1 MLAAPIRV
9 WLTSFLVTAGVTGLL
24 NPAHLLA
31 DDKEDVTRTF
41 KAFQAALKAKDAAKI
56 YALLDNASQKA
67 ANTRA
72 LFIKAAYNKAS
83 AAQKAKW
90 EKSLGLPGT
99 ELAKLTG
106 QGFLKT
112 KRFQAKYDEVPGSKI
127 QKITVQEDRAT
138 VFYIEP
144 DEDKEKLQLNREKG
158 KWKISAPM
166 PQVGKP

>member
-1 MLAAPIRV
+1 MLGAPIRV

-24 NPAHLLA
+24 NLPRLLA
-31 DDKEDVTRTF
+31 GDKEDVTRTF
-41 KAFQAALKAKDAAKI
+41 EAFQAALKAKDAAKI
-56 YALLDNASQKA
+56 YPLLDNASQKA

-127 QKITVQEDRAT
+127 QKVTVQEDRAT

-144 DEDKEKLQLNREKG
+144 DEDKEKLQLN
-158 KWKISAPM
+158 
-166 PQVGKP
+166 